1 MKITELMEGCLL
13 RQTSFDEVVP
23 PCDPHGIFRQQFNE
37 MQSVAME
44 GDVLYWYTSSRKDW
58 QNGMGSEGYV
68 LVRGNE
74 IIGDLVLRMN

>member
-1 MKITELMEGCLL
+1 MKITELMDGCLQ
-13 RQTSFDEVVP
+13 RKISFDEVVH

-58 QNGMGSEGYV
+58 QNGMGSEGYF
-68 LVRGNE
+68 LVRQDN
-74 IIGDLVLRMN
+74 IVFDIVTKMN